1 MFSSPWFW
9 SLFATCFILCIILII
24 LITRLKFKSKWI
36 VLISGF
42 GTIALCIAFLIYTL
56 VSKSTSEY
64 THAYSIFLGA
74 NICNWAMY
82 GLLVLPWFYDKHKEK
97 YWFQCLCF
105 IVSICGIS
113 GGLINLLCI
122 PFTDWNKIHSID
134 WTNVNFFYYYFVKT
148 ISHFF
153 ILLGCFTMLYKKWFR
168 LRINYSVWTILF
180 LGFTLLWGFM
190 LYKLTGYN
198 AMYVHNGMLG
208 GNDKILYGWTVD
220 AIGVFIFFII
230 CCIYEYKKI
239 PLEERWYKKFK
250 FAI

>member
-9 SLFATCFILCIILII
+9 SLFIICVLLFTSSFFII
-24 LITRLKFKSKWI
+24 RLKFKSKWI
-36 VLISGF
+36 VLASGF
-42 GTIALCIAFLIYTL
+42 GTFALCLAFLVYTF
-56 VSKSTSEY
+56 VSKTSSEY
-64 THAYSIFLGA
+64 VHSYTILLGA

-105 IVSICGIS
+105 IISLCGICGA
-113 GGLINLLCI
+113 LINLLGI

-134 WTNVNFFYYYFVKT
+134 WTNSEFFYYYFVKT

-153 ILLGCFTMLYKKWFR
+153 IFAGCLTMLVKKWYR
-168 LRINYSVWTILF
+168 MRVNYSIWTIAF

-198 AMYVHNGMLG
+198 AMYVHNGILG
-208 GNDKILYGWTVD
+208 TNDKIFYGWTID
-220 AIGVFIFFII
+220 AIFIVIFFII

-250 FAI
+250 FVI